1 MISQTPIFNIHAELA
16 EIRLFGQTPYGER
29 RVIDILGGRV
39 EGPRLKGRILPG
51 ADWQL
56 VRPDGIADLT
66 ARYGIETD
74 DGGRI
79 LVRSDGLR
87 HGPPDV
93 IAALGRG
100 ESVDPSRYYFRT
112 VMRFE
117 TAEPALAWLNRIL
130 ALATGARAK
139 FAVRLAV
146 YEILLAL
153 DPFCQKC
160 HRTQA
165 GLGSSE
171 DRVSQSADCFGA
183 EVPLPLKA
191 TRRGELVV
199 PFL

>member
-1 MISQTPIFNIHAELA
+1 
-16 EIRLFGQTPYGER
+16 
-29 RVIDILGGRV
+29 VIDILGGRV

-100 ESVDPSRYYFRT
+100 EPVDPSRYYFRT

-117 TAEPALAWLNRIL
+117 TVEPALAWLNRIL
-130 ALATGARAK
+130 ALATGAREK

-146 YEILLAL
+146 YEIL
-153 DPFCQKC
+153 
-160 HRTQA
+160 
-165 GLGSSE
+165 
-171 DRVSQSADCFGA
+171 
-183 EVPLPLKA
+183 
-191 TRRGELVV
+191 
-199 PFL
+199 